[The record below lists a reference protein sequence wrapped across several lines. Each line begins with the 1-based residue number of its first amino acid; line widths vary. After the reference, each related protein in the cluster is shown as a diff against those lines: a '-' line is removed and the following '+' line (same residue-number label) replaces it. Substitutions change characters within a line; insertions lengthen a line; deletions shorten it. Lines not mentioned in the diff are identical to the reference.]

1 MAYESESLIGS
12 VGNGTN
18 NAASSADLISAGDWV
33 TGALSS
39 SSDVDYFKF
48 TAAAG
53 LLTLQFKSSLLS
65 NTARWRADL
74 LDANGDFL
82 RTLSSSASGTLL
94 AKQGTSD
101 TQVIVSGLSG
111 ALTSGSQFTLNSSA
125 SDTTIY
131 TVLSVDGKSGDTS
144 TVTVDKAF
152 SSTTNVSVLFD
163 PAQMLATGSLTSL
176 QALIPQ
182 SGTYYLKVSPLAWTD
197 ADYSLQVNVQ
207 ASAETANNNSITDAR
222 DDNSRLLAGVTH
234 QGTIDSASDADVWL
248 LTTAKASTFTI
259 TFASDANSTKTKF
272 HVNISVWTKDAT
284 GADVLTPAQAAGG
297 VALDSQVEG
306 QLAFTID
313 ATKYPQT
320 NTFVVKVT
328 ADSLSTGV
336 ATGGYTLKATGTGL
350 DLNDNPVIQVGSYT
364 STNPL
369 DLLDLTLNDKVVHT
383 YAKDTVSTVHKVALS
398 TLFAATD
405 ADSSQTLSYKVWLAA
420 ATNSSAAGTIK
431 LEPATGTATTYT
443 NGTSMTAA
451 QLQTAYVYTG
461 SALGDLKLKVMAFD
475 STNAPDNSGV
485 SSQVQQTLRVVSDA
499 VGVNVTTD
507 SNLSLTEGAA
517 STDATYQESIGF
529 SLKTAPTADVQ
540 VNLVDSGNQFV
551 LSARTLTFTTSNYAT
566 VQTVTVQANNDGKV
580 EGSNVASTLAFT
592 VVSADTSYDGNAIT
606 PLSIGISDPSNH
618 APTGAATLPTTLV
631 TQGTSFT
638 VDTSTLADADTLGT
652 LLYAWQRSVDSG
664 AHWTDITGS
673 ATASYKPV
681 LADANNLVRVNVSYY
696 DGLGK
701 LETVT
706 SNATNAVI
714 KTNSAPSS
722 ADAALLMAKTATH
735 AFALADFPF
744 TDVDSGDA
752 LSAVVIY
759 TLPTQGTLKLN
770 GASFAV
776 GDGYKILLS
785 ELPQLVYTPNTAQS
799 GTYADTLSF
808 AVVDSKD
815 EPSLPKTLTLTVS
828 TPPTSANATV
838 TGTEDTALPLA
849 LTNFGFTDA
858 DSTDALQ
865 SVTITTLPTAGQ
877 LRLGNDAV
885 TVNQAIAV
893 ADITANKLVYTP
905 ALNANGNAA
914 ASLKYKV
921 FDGTVLSTSDY
932 TLSVNLT
939 AVNDAP
945 TGSLSISGTAT
956 QGQTLTAVSTLADA
970 DGLGTLTYQWKAD
983 GINLSGATSTTL
995 TLAQAQVS
1003 KLISVVAS
1011 YTDGQG
1017 TAESVT
1023 SAATTAVVNVNDAPT
1038 AADASLTGTEDTALT
1053 IGLSSFGFADVDS
1066 GDTLSSVKITTLP
1079 TAGKLQ
1085 LNGTDVTLNQ
1095 VITAA
1100 DITANKLVFTPALNA
1115 NGDAYTSLKFKVS
1128 DGTAL
1133 SAADYTL
1140 NFKIN
1145 AVDDAPTFAN
1155 VPANAQ
1161 SHSAG
1166 VVFSLDDVTV
1176 ADVDS
1181 TNLSLSL
1188 VATNGT
1194 VLGLTDADANTAGIQ
1209 LSGTAA
1215 QINTALAK
1223 ANFVGTAAGSAALAM
1238 TLKDAVN
1245 TTTASYPL
1253 AITAAASATDTD
1265 GDGVANSAE
1274 TGDANGDGIA
1284 DAYQSNVASTAT
1296 LALVAQSTQGVPPV
1310 DAQTKITGLTNV
1322 TSLGS
1327 LTPPAG
1333 MTEPGGVL
1341 AFNAAVTSGKD
1352 EHFSLLV
1359 ANSLGVNGYW
1369 QQNSAGAWVNLAADI
1384 NGGSITQV
1392 GNTTRLDFVLTDGG
1406 AFDSDHAANGV
1417 IVDTGLVGHLTPG
1430 LVGMPTTLPDTDFW
1444 F

>member
-1 MAYESESLIGS
+1 MAYESESLIG
-12 VGNGTN
+12 GNGSPN
-18 NAASSADLISAGDWV
+18 DVASAANLISVGDWV

-39 SSDVDYFKF
+39 SGDVDYFKF

-94 AKQGTSD
+94 AKQGTSG

-163 PAQMLATGSLTSL
+163 PAQMLATGSLTPL

-197 ADYSLQVNVQ
+197 ADYAVQVNVQ

-272 HVNISVWTKDAT
+272 HVKISVWTKDAT

-306 QLAFTID
+306 QLAFSID

-320 NTFVVKVT
+320 NTFVVEVT

-350 DLNDNPVIQVGSYT
+350 DLNDNPIIQVGSYT
-364 STNPL
+364 SANPL
-369 DLLDLTLNDKVVHT
+369 DLLDLTLSDKVVHT
-383 YAKDTVSTVHKVALS
+383 YAKDAGQTVNKVALG
-398 TLFAATD
+398 TLFAASD
-405 ADSSQTLSYKVWLAA
+405 ADSSQTRSYKVWLVAA
-420 ATNSSAAGTIK
+420 SGSSAAGTIK

-443 NGTSMTAA
+443 SGTTMTDA

-461 SALGDLKLKVMAFD
+461 SALGDLKLTVMAFD

-517 STDATYQESIGF
+517 SSDATYQESISF

-540 VNLVDSGNQFV
+540 VNLLDSGNQFV
-551 LSARTLTFTTSNYAT
+551 LSARTLTFTFSNYAT
-566 VQTVTVQANNDGKV
+566 AQTVTVQASNDGKV
-580 EGSNVASTLAFT
+580 EGSNVPASLAFK

-618 APTGAATLPTTLV
+618 APSGAATVPTNLV
-631 TQGTSFT
+631 TQGTSLT

-652 LLYAWQRSVDSG
+652 LLYTWQRSVAIG
-664 AHWTDITGS
+664 ADWTDITGS
-673 ATASYKPV
+673 ATASYTPM
-681 LADANNLVRVNVSYY
+681 LADAGKLLRVNVSYY

-701 LETVT
+701 LEMVS

-714 KTNSAPSS
+714 KTNSAPTSV
-722 ADAALLMAKTATH
+722 DASLLMAKTATYT
-735 AFALADFPF
+735 FTSADFPF
-744 TDVDSGDA
+744 ADLDTGDA

-785 ELPQLVYTPNTAQS
+785 ELAQLVYTPNPTQS
-799 GTYADTLSF
+799 DTYADTLSF
-808 AVVDSKD
+808 SVVDSKG
-815 EPSLPKTLTLTVS
+815 ESSLAKAFTLNVS

-838 TGTEDTALPLA
+838 TGTEDTALPIA
-849 LTNFGFTDA
+849 LVNFGFTDA

-865 SVTITTLPTAGQ
+865 SVTITTLPTTGQ
-877 LRLGNDAV
+877 LRLGNDVV
-885 TVNQAIAV
+885 TVNQAISV

-905 ALNANGNAA
+905 ALNANG
-914 ASLKYKV
+914 
-921 FDGTVLSTSDY
+921 
-932 TLSVNLT
+932 
-939 AVNDAP
+939 
-945 TGSLSISGTAT
+945 
-956 QGQTLTAVSTLADA
+956 
-970 DGLGTLTYQWKAD
+970 
-983 GINLSGATSTTL
+983 
-995 TLAQAQVS
+995 
-1003 KLISVVAS
+1003 
-1011 YTDGQG
+1011 
-1017 TAESVT
+1017 
-1023 SAATTAVVNVNDAPT
+1023 
-1038 AADASLTGTEDTALT
+1038 
-1053 IGLSSFGFADVDS
+1053 
-1066 GDTLSSVKITTLP
+1066 
-1079 TAGKLQ
+1079 
-1085 LNGTDVTLNQ
+1085 
-1095 VITAA
+1095 
-1100 DITANKLVFTPALNA
+1100 
-1115 NGDAYTSLKFKVS
+1115 DAYASLKFKVS
-1128 DGTAL
+1128 DGTLL
-1133 SAADYTL
+1133 STVDYTL
-1140 NFKIN
+1140 SFKIN
-1145 AVDDAPTFAN
+1145 AVDDAPTFAS

-1166 VVFSLDDVTV
+1166 LVFSLDDMTV

-1194 VLGLTDADANTAGIQ
+1194 LLGLTDADANTAGTQ
-1209 LSGTAA
+1209 LIGTSA

-1223 ANFVGTAAGSAALAM
+1223 ANFVGTAAGSAALAL
-1238 TLKDAVN
+1238 TLKDATN

-1253 AITAAASATDTD
+1253 TIIAAASATDTD
-1265 GDGVANSAE
+1265 GDGVANSLE
-1274 TGDANGDGIA
+1274 TGDANVDGIA
-1284 DAYQSNVASTAT
+1284 DAYQSNVASNAT
-1296 LALVAQSTQGVPPV
+1296 LTVVAQSTQGVPPV
-1310 DAQTKITGLTNV
+1310 DAQTKITGLSHGS
-1322 TSLGS
+1322 SLGS
-1327 LTPPAG
+1327 LVPPAG
-1333 MTEPGGVL
+1333 MTQPGVVL
-1341 AFNAAVTSGKD
+1341 SFNAQVSAGKE
-1352 EHFSLLV
+1352 EHFSILLA
-1359 ANSLGVNGYW
+1359 ANLDINGYW
-1369 QQNSAGAWVNLAADI
+1369 QKNSDGAWVNLASSS

-1392 GNTTRLDFVLTDGG
+1392 GDLTRLDFVITDGG
-1406 AFDSDHAANGV
+1406 TMDADHTANGV
-1417 IVDTGLVGHLTPG
+1417 IHSEGLLGHLTPG
-1430 LVGMPTTLPDTDFW
+1430 LIGLPVVMPEDGFW

>member
-1 MAYESESLIGS
+1 MAYESESLIG
-12 VGNGTN
+12 GNGSPN
-18 NAASSADLISAGDWV
+18 DVASAANLISTGDWV

-39 SSDVDYFKF
+39 SGDVDYFKF

-53 LLTLQFKSSLLS
+53 LLTLQFKSNLLS

-144 TVTVDKAF
+144 TVTVDKVF

-197 ADYSLQVNVQ
+197 ADYAVQVNVQ
-207 ASAETANNNSITDAR
+207 ASAETANNNTHTDAR

-234 QGTIDSASDADVWL
+234 QGTIDSATDADVWL

-272 HVNISVWTKDAT
+272 HVNISVWNKDT
-284 GADVLTPAQAAGG
+284 GVLESAQAAGG
-297 VALDSQVEG
+297 LALDSQVEG

-313 ATKYPQT
+313 ATKYPQS

-364 STNPL
+364 SANPL
-369 DLLDLTLNDKVVHT
+369 DLLDLTLSDKAVHT
-383 YAKDTVSTVHKVALS
+383 YAKDAGQTVHKVALS
-398 TLFAATD
+398 TLFSASD

-420 ATNSSAAGTIK
+420 ATNSSAAGTIM

-540 VNLVDSGNQFV
+540 VNLVDSGNQLV

-566 VQTVTVQANNDGKV
+566 VQNVTVQANNDGKV

-664 AHWTDITGS
+664 ANWTDIAGS

-681 LADANNLVRVNVSYY
+681 LADAGNLLRVNVSYY

-706 SNATNAVI
+706 SNATNAVV
-714 KTNSAPSS
+714 KTNSAPTS

-735 AFALADFPF
+735 VFALADFPF

-752 LSAVVIY
+752 LSGVVIY

-785 ELPQLVYTPNTAQS
+785 ELSQLVYTPNTAQS

-808 AVVDSKD
+808 AVVDSKE

-849 LTNFGFTDA
+849 LANFGFTDA

-865 SVTITTLPTAGQ
+865 SVTITTLPTAGL

-885 TVNQAIAV
+885 TVNQVIAV

-905 ALNANGNAA
+905 ATNANGNAA

-932 TLSVNLT
+932 TLSFNLT

-945 TGSLSISGTAT
+945 TGSLTISGTAA

-970 DGLGTLTYQWKAD
+970 EVLGTLSYQWKAD
-983 GINLSGATSTTL
+983 GVNLSGATSTTL
-995 TLAQAQVS
+995 TLAQAQVG

-1023 SAATTAVVNVNDAPT
+1023 SAATTAVANVNDAPT
-1038 AADASLTGTEDTALT
+1038 SADATVIGTEDTPLT

-1066 GDTLSSVKITTLP
+1066 GDTLASVTITSLP

-1095 VITAA
+1095 AITAA

-1115 NGDAYTSLKFKVS
+1115 SGDAYASLKFKVS

-1140 NFKIN
+1140 SLKIN
-1145 AVDDAPTFAN
+1145 AVDDAPTFGS

-1223 ANFVGTAAGSAALAM
+1223 ANFVGTSAGNAALAM
-1238 TLKDAVN
+1238 TLKDANN

-1284 DAYQSNVASTAT
+1284 DAYQSNVASTASLT
-1296 LALVAQSTQGVPPV
+1296 LVAQSTQGVPPV
-1310 DAQTKITGLTNV
+1310 DAQTQITGLTNV

-1341 AFNAAVTSGKD
+1341 AFNAAVTSGKE

-1359 ANSLGVNGYW
+1359 ANSLAVNGYW

-1384 NGGSITQV
+1384 NGGSTTQV
-1392 GNTTRLDFVLTDGG
+1392 GDTTRLDFVLTDGG

>member
-1 MAYESESLIGS
+1 MAYESESLIG
-12 VGNGTN
+12 GNGSPN
-18 NAASSADLISAGDWV
+18 DVASAANLISAGDWV

-39 SSDVDYFKF
+39 SGDVDYFKF

-82 RTLSSSASGTLL
+82 RTLTSSASGTLL

-125 SDTTIY
+125 ADTTIY
-131 TVLSVDGKSGDTS
+131 TVLSVDGRSGDTS

-152 SSTTNVSVLFD
+152 TSTTNVSVLFD

-182 SGTYYLKVSPLAWTD
+182 NGTYYLKVSPLAWTD
-197 ADYSLQVNVQ
+197 ADYAVQVNVQ

-234 QGTIDSASDADVWL
+234 QGTIDSATDADVWL

-259 TFASDANSTKTKF
+259 NFASDANSTKTKF
-272 HVNISVWTKDAT
+272 HVNISVWTKDAN
-284 GADVLTPAQAAGG
+284 GLDVLTPAQAAGG

-306 QLAFTID
+306 QLSFTID
-313 ATKYPQT
+313 STKYPQT

-328 ADSLSTGV
+328 ADSLSSGV

-364 STNPL
+364 SANPL
-369 DLLDLTLNDKVVHT
+369 DLLDLTLGDKVVHT
-383 YAKDTVSTVHKVALS
+383 YAKDAGQTIHKVALS
-398 TLFAATD
+398 SLFTASD
-405 ADSSQTLSYKVWLAA
+405 ADTSQTLSYKVWLAA
-420 ATNSSAAGTIK
+420 AAGSSAVGTIK
-431 LEPATGTATTYT
+431 LEPASGTATVYA
-443 NGTSMTAA
+443 NGTLMTAA

-461 SALGDLKLKVMAFD
+461 SSLGDLKLKVMAFD

-517 STDATYQESIGF
+517 SSDATYQESIGF

-540 VNLVDSGNQFV
+540 VNLLDSGNQFV
-551 LSARTLTFTTSNYAT
+551 LSARKLTFTSANYAT
-566 VQTVTVQANNDGKV
+566 EQTVTVRANNDGKV
-580 EGSNVASTLAFT
+580 EGSNVPATLAFS
-592 VVSADTSYDGNAIT
+592 VVSSDTSYDGNTIT
-606 PLSIGISDPSNH
+606 PLSITISDPSNH
-618 APTGAATLPTTLV
+618 APTGAATVPTTLV

-652 LLYAWQRSVDSG
+652 LLYAWQRSVDNG

-681 LADANNLVRVNVSYY
+681 LADAGNLLRVNVSYY

-706 SNATNAVI
+706 SNVTNAVI
-714 KTNSAPSS
+714 KTNSAPISV
-722 ADAALLMAKTATH
+722 DAALLMAKTATH
-735 AFALADFPF
+735 TFAAADFPF
-744 TDVDSGDA
+744 TDVDVGDA

-759 TLPTQGTLKLN
+759 TLPAQGTLKFN

-785 ELPQLVYTPNTAQS
+785 ELSQLVYTPNTTQS

-808 AVVDSKD
+808 AVVDKHD
-815 EPSLPKTLTLTVS
+815 EVSAAKVLTLQIS
-828 TPPTSANATV
+828 TPPTSANATL
-838 TGTEDTALPLA
+838 TGTEDTAAPIA
-849 LTNFGFTDA
+849 LSSFGFTDV
-858 DSTDALQ
+858 DSTDAIQ
-865 SVTITTLPTAGQ
+865 SVTITALPVAGQ

-885 TVNQAIAV
+885 NVNQSISV
-893 ADITANKLVYTP
+893 ADITANKLVFTP
-905 ALNANGNAA
+905 AANANGNAA
-914 ASLKYKV
+914 ASLKFKV
-921 FDGTVLSTSDY
+921 FDGTVLSANDY
-932 TLSVNLT
+932 TLTFNLT

-945 TGSLSISGTAT
+945 TGSLTISGTNT
-956 QGQTLTAVSTLADA
+956 QGQTLTAVSTLADV
-970 DGLGTLTYQWKAD
+970 DGLGTLSYQWKAD
-983 GINLSGATSTTL
+983 GANITGATSATL
-995 TLAQAQVS
+995 TLAQAQVG
-1003 KLISVVAS
+1003 KLITVVGS
-1011 YTDGQG
+1011 YTDVQG

-1023 SAATTAVVNVNDAPT
+1023 SAATSAVANVNDAPT
-1038 AADASLTGTEDTALT
+1038 SADASLTGTEDTALS
-1053 IGLSSFGFADVDS
+1053 IPLSSFGFTDIDT
-1066 GDTLSSVKITTLP
+1066 GDTLASVKITALP
-1079 TAGKLQ
+1079 AVGQLR

-1095 VITAA
+1095 VISAA
-1100 DITANKLVFTPALNA
+1100 DIAANKLVFTPALNA
-1115 NGDAYTSLKFKVS
+1115 SGDAYANLKFKVS

-1133 SAADYTL
+1133 SVSDATL
-1140 NFKIN
+1140 SIKIN
-1145 AVDDAPTFAN
+1145 AVDDAPTFAS

-1181 TNLSLSL
+1181 TNLSLSVL
-1188 VATNGT
+1188 ATNGS
-1194 VLGLTDADANTAGIQ
+1194 VLGLTDADASKDGIQ

-1223 ANFVGTAAGSAALAM
+1223 ANFVGTAPGNAALAL
-1238 TLKDAVN
+1238 TLKDATS

-1265 GDGVANSAE
+1265 GDGVANSLE
-1274 TGDANGDGIA
+1274 MGDANGDGIA
-1284 DAYQSNVASTAT
+1284 DQYQSNVASNAMLT
-1296 LALVAQSTQGVPPV
+1296 LVAQSTQGVPPV
-1310 DAQTKITGLTNV
+1310 DAQTQITGLTNGS
-1322 TSLGS
+1322 SLGS

-1341 AFNAAVTSGKD
+1341 AFNALVTSGKA

-1359 ANSLGVNGYW
+1359 ANSLAVNGYW
-1369 QQNSAGAWVNLAADI
+1369 QQNSAGAWVNLAVES

-1392 GNTTRLDFVLTDGG
+1392 GNITRLDFVVTDGG
-1406 AFDSDHAANGV
+1406 ALDGDHAVNGV
-1417 IVDTGLVGHLTPG
+1417 IVDTGLVGHLTPS
-1430 LVGMPTTLPDTDFW
+1430 LVGMPTTLPDNDFW